1 MLNHTGEIA
10 MLGHDGLRTLRV
22 EEAAEILG
30 VHAETIRRWV
40 REGQLRAARWG
51 GRLHLTAEAVRE
63 FQAACQ
69 VHVPDPADF
78 IRRARSG
85 KARGGGR
92 RTARR
97 GGPLSGQSGR
107 AAAGSQPGGAAQ
119 PGAAARFSP
128 EQPAVSASAEGPAP
142 AIR

>member
-1 MLNHTGEIA
+1 
-10 MLGHDGLRTLRV
+10 MLGYDDVRTLRV

-30 VHAETIRRWV
+30 VHGETIRRWV

-51 GRLHLTAEAVRE
+51 GRLHFTAEAVRE

-69 VHVPDPADF
+69 VQVPDPAEF
-78 IRRARSG
+78 IRRARGG

-97 GGPLSGQSGR
+97 GGPLPGQSGR
-107 AAAGSQPGGAAQ
+107 TAGGPHPGRAAQ
-119 PGAAARFSP
+119 PSP
-128 EQPAVSASAEGPAP
+128 EHPAVSAPAEGLVDVV
-142 AIR
+142 R

>member
-1 MLNHTGEIA
+1 MP
-10 MLGHDGLRTLRV
+10 GHDDLRTLRV
-22 EEAAEILG
+22 EEAAEVLG
-30 VHAETIRRWV
+30 VHGETIRRWV

-51 GRLHLTAEAVRE
+51 GRLHITAEAVRE

-69 VHVPDPADF
+69 VQVPDPAEF
-78 IRRARSG
+78 IRRARRG

-97 GGPLSGQSGR
+97 GAGLPGQFGR
-107 AAAGSQPGGAAQ
+107 AAAGPQPGGAAR

-128 EQPAVSASAEGPAP
+128 EQPGVSASVAEPA
-142 AIR
+142 AAVR